1 MYSAWIGEHHFD
13 SLGVNSRPDLVL
25 SNIASVTKN
34 IRLAPAVTVLPLHH
48 PVHVAEMWA
57 TLDVLSGGRVD
68 FATGRGYDR
77 KEYAPFGAD
86 FMASAEIFE
95 EGIDVLLKA
104 WNSPGKWAHRPPRH
118 PEMAITPSPLQKP
131 PFCRLL
137 LQDQPGHRRQRGLN
151 IIYAPFAAGMV
162 FGTSTKRSRPTA
174 SLREGRQEA
183 RPRDVQLLHLHRG
196 RREAGG
202 LRPREADGL
211 LQPLRAAGVPA
222 EEG

>member
-1 MYSAWIGEHHFD
+1 MEFGYFTLSDNHYPNNPRSANEFVLQIREQAILADRIGMHSAWIGEHHFD
-13 SLGVNSRPDLVL
+13 SLGVNSRPDILL

-57 TLDVLSGGRVD
+57 TLDVLSNGRVD

-104 WNSPGKWAHRPPRH
+104 WNSPGKW
-118 PEMAITPSPLQKP
+118 S
-131 PFCRLL
+131 
-137 LQDQPGHRRQRGLN
+137 
-151 IIYAPFAAGMV
+151 
-162 FGTSTKRSRPTA
+162 
-174 SLREGRQEA
+174 
-183 RPRDVQLLHLHRG
+183 HRG
-196 RREAGG
+196 RF
-202 LRPREADGL
+202 
-211 LQPLRAAGVPA
+211 
-222 EEG
+222 